1 MNDTH
6 PSIEALQLE
15 LQKQRSPDERMRLAF
30 AFSAYLINLSRTELE
45 KRFSKIEARIEWVR
59 LNYGEDLA
67 KRYRIALRERGDDV

>member
-15 LQKQRSPDERMRLAF
+15 LQRKRSPDERMRLAF
-30 AFSAYLINLSRTELE
+30 AFSAYIINLSRAELE

-67 KRYRIALRERGDDV
+67 KRYRIALRKRGDDV

>member
-1 MNDTH
+1 
-6 PSIEALQLE
+6 
-15 LQKQRSPDERMRLAF
+15 MRLAF

>member
-15 LQKQRSPDERMRLAF
+15 LQRKRSPDERMRLAF

-45 KRFSKIEARIEWVR
+45 RRFSKIEARIEWVR

>member
-1 MNDTH
+1 MNDTP

-15 LQKQRSPDERMRLAF
+15 LQKKRSPDERMRLAF
-30 AFSAYLINLSRTELE
+30 AFSAYLINLSRNELE

-67 KRYRIALRERGDDV
+67 KRYRLALRERGDDV